1 MELSFAESSPERQ
14 NEVAFL
20 LEFML
25 SELSLTRAEAYI
37 EPKNLAHEFISA
49 MIDKREDDAANLEYA
64 ILNLV
69 RDAGRSEEQVSRVMM
84 FMVAPNRAIDLSW
97 SPVG

>member
-1 MELSFAESSPERQ
+1 
-14 NEVAFL
+14 
-20 LEFML
+20 ML
-25 SELSLTRAEAYI
+25 SELSLTRAEAFI
-37 EPKNLAHEFISA
+37 EPKNLAHKFISA

-84 FMVAPNRAIDLSW
+84 FMVAPNRANDLSW